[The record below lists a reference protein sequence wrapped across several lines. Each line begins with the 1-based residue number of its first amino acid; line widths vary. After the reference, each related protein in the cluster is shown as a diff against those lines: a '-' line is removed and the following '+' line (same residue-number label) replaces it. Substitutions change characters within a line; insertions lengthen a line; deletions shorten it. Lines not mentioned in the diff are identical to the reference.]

1 MKHGGPRKFTQTSD
15 YLLVCYLSMVAVVK
29 AAHNTQMLFPGSLE
43 LISFALHRFLDFLLL
58 THRFREYEL
67 RGSCWILLLL
77 VQVACY
83 HPLNNGNNDFK
94 VMSSFEPL

>member
-43 LISFALHRFLDFLLL
+43 LISFALPRFLDFLLL
-58 THRFREYEL
+58 THIVSENMNSVAAA
-67 RGSCWILLLL
+67 GSFAPGPSGVLSPIE
-77 VQVACY
+77 QR
-83 HPLNNGNNDFK
+83 K
-94 VMSSFEPL
+94 Q